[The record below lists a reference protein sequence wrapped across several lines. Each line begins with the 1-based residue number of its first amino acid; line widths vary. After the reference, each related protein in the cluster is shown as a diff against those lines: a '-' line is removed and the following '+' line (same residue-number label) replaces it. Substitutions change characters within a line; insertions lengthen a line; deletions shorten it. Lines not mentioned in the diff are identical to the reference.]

1 MQILKTY
8 EGFHGY
14 GPQKRRI
21 LIEQKMKFLPLLEQL
36 PDDADFSVVH
46 QSDKWT
52 AISFIKMG
60 GNPSEFYL
68 EKVLD
73 ILKENGIDT
82 SSISE

>member
-1 MQILKTY
+1 
-8 EGFHGY
+8 
-14 GPQKRRI
+14 
-21 LIEQKMKFLPLLEQL
+21 LEQL
-36 PDDADFSVVH
+36 PDVADFSVVH

-52 AISFIKMG
+52 AISFIRMG